1 MTTMTSTEIDWNTVE
16 KGTEVRISGVRGS
29 FIFQYFRNGEVT
41 VYGGDR
47 NPNGHR
53 MFRTFVPERCR
64 IFTPR
69 NPLRAYQPG
78 PSVPP
83 LHRRRGGR

>member
-1 MTTMTSTEIDWNTVE
+1 MDTMTSAEVDWGTID
-16 KGTEVRISGVRGS
+16 KGTEVRITGVRGV
-29 FIFQYFRNGEVT
+29 FIFHAYRNGEVT

-53 MFRTFVPERCR
+53 MFRTFVPDRCR

-83 LHRRRGGR
+83 PQRRRGGR